1 MIKIICVGKV
11 KEKYLRDAISDYE
24 KRISKYYKIDIIE
37 VNDSNMKE
45 EAIKIKQHIKSNDY
59 VITLEIEGNM
69 LTSIE
74 LANKIDSIFQNN
86 SNITFIIG
94 GSYGLHDDIK
104 KRVLEAFI
112 ETTKIALRGRTKKF
126 QYILPDYSTKILE
139 VDGEEFAECDYGLV
153 VDNSNGSQEL
163 S

>member
-59 VITLEIEGNM
+59 IITLEIEGNM

-74 LANKIDSIFQNN
+74 LANKIDKIFITNP
-86 SNITFIIG
+86 NIIFIVG
-94 GSYGLHDDIK
+94 GSDGLDKSIK
-104 KRVLEAFI
+104 EISNYKLSFS
-112 ETTKIALRGRTKKF
+112 KF
-126 QYILPDYSTKILE
+126 TFPH
-139 VDGEEFAECDYGLV
+139 
-153 VDNSNGSQEL
+153 
-163 S
+163 

>member
-74 LANKIDSIFQNN
+74 LANKIDKIFITNP
-86 SNITFIIG
+86 NIIFIVG
-94 GSYGLHDDIK
+94 GL
-104 KRVLEAFI
+104 
-112 ETTKIALRGRTKKF
+112 
-126 QYILPDYSTKILE
+126 
-139 VDGEEFAECDYGLV
+139 
-153 VDNSNGSQEL
+153 
-163 S
+163 